1 MAQADG
7 TILIDTHIET
17 GEVKAGSKEIES
29 AVRRMAGRVDE
40 LGNNVKASV
49 EKSVAAITK
58 QNVLYAQQARK
69 VSELQKA
76 VEKYANQEIPTDEY
90 SALSQVLDDS
100 QKKLTRLLEVQERFE
115 ASGGDKSSQSY
126 KSRKIQIDE
135 LTASIKNARLEMKQ
149 LEDAGEAFTVG
160 NNTEAA
166 QKAMENL
173 RAENAKLNAMGKGL
187 QSSFDDLY
195 TSISRYT
202 NEMGQAVQYIGFLQS
217 TLNGLKMAAQSP
229 ISMFKALGQALKS
242 LPVNAVRAGVS
253 LVKTAFDKLATS
265 VKKALSTLVKFAGNK
280 IVSGLKKISAGI
292 LGIHKNANKSSMS
305 LGQMLKTG
313 LLMSV
318 AFQALSGAVSAM
330 KEGFTNLAQYSSSTN
345 SSISMLWSSLER
357 LKNSLATAFAPILDV
372 VAPILSRFIDML
384 STAAS
389 YVSMFFSM
397 LTGKSTYT
405 RAVAVQKDY
414 AASLADTA
422 SGAQDAADATNA
434 AAEAAEGYLS
444 PLDEINKLDK
454 NDTSSGG
461 SPGGSGGGAGGTTP
475 DSMFE
480 TVEIEPISFD
490 SWGEAFNAFLDYLL
504 NTGVPAL
511 RNALSNIANVVN
523 AFSANLYEM
532 FTFPGV
538 LEKVRLLGQE
548 IAGAFNDFVNMIDWQ
563 MLGAALGSGL
573 NLAIQ
578 FMVNLVYTFD
588 WLNLG
593 ASIATMIN
601 SAIAEIDWY
610 AFGQLLWSKF
620 KIAIETL
627 AGFLLNLDMTQLAHA
642 ASNIVMGFF
651 NSITETIQ
659 NIDWQQLGE
668 QVATFL
674 ANIDWGGVATA
685 VFTAI
690 GSAFGAAASFLWGLI
705 KEAWNNVVNWWKE
718 TAFEDGKFT
727 ITGLLE
733 GIVDVIASIGSW
745 IKEHIFQPFIDG
757 FKSVFGINSPSTVM
771 IEMGKYLMEGLFNGI
786 SSLIDKVISIFG
798 TIRDKISEIWNKI
811 KSTASNVWNGIKTT
825 ITNIWNGIKNSAS
838 SVFDAIKSKITNVW
852 NSIKSVTSSIWNG
865 IKNTIKNVIN
875 GIIGGINGMIRGVVN
890 GLNTVIRALN
900 RIHFNIPDWVPVF
913 GGRSFGFSLSTISAP
928 QIPYLASGAVIPP
941 NQEFLAVLG
950 DQKQGTNI
958 EAPESLIRKIMREEL
973 AKQNSGGGSYAFT
986 AQINR
991 RTLFE
996 EFIKEAQLQQ
1006 MRTGKNPLDFA

>member
-76 VEKYANQEIPTDEY
+76 VEKYADQEIPTDEY
-90 SALSQVLDDS
+90 SALSQVLDDN

-115 ASGGDKSSQSY
+115 TSGGDKSSQSY
-126 KSRKIQIDE
+126 KNRKIQIDE

-187 QSSFDDLY
+187 QASFDDLY
-195 TSISRYT
+195 TSISHYT
-202 NEMGQAVQYIGFLQS
+202 NEMGQAVQYTGFLQS
-217 TLNGLKMAAQSP
+217 TLNGLKMAAQAP
-229 ISMFKALGQALKS
+229 ISMFKALGQALKT

-280 IVSGLKKISAGI
+280 IASGLKKISAGI

-372 VAPILSRFIDML
+372 IAPILSRFIDML

-414 AASLADTA
+414 AASLEDTA

-444 PLDEINKLDK
+444 PLDEINKYTPA
-454 NDTSSGG
+454 DTGSGG
-461 SPGGSGGGAGGTTP
+461 SGGSGGGGGAGGNSP
-475 DSMFE
+475 SSMFE

-490 SWGEAFNAFLDYLL
+490 SWGEAFSAFLDYLL
-504 NTGVPAL
+504 NTGIPAL
-511 RNALSNIANVVN
+511 RNALFSIAAFVN
-523 AFSANLYEM
+523 EFSANLYEM

-538 LEKVRLLGQE
+538 VEKVQLLGQE
-548 IAGAFNDFVNMIDWQ
+548 VARAFNDFVNWIDWK
-563 MLGAALGSGL
+563 MIGSALGAGL

-578 FMVNLVYTFD
+578 FLVNLVYTFD
-588 WLNLG
+588 WKNLG
-593 ASIATMIN
+593 ASIAQMVN
-601 SAIAEIDWY
+601 NMIAEIDWY
-610 AFGQLLWSKF
+610 SFGKLLWSKF
-620 KIAIETL
+620 KMSIETS
-627 AGFLLNLDMTQLAHA
+627 AGFLENLDMSQA
-642 ASNIVMGFF
+642 ASALSGAIRGFID
-651 NSITETIQ
+651 SISETLIT
-659 NIDWQQLGE
+659 IDWQKIGNQIAE
-668 QVATFL
+668 FFAQ
-674 ANIDWGGVATA
+674 IDYSGIADSLFFG
-685 VFTAI
+685 I
-690 GSAFGAAASFLWGLI
+690 GAALASLAEFLWGLI
-705 KEAWNNVVNWWKE
+705 EDAWNSVVDWWQE
-718 TAFEDGKFT
+718 TAYEDGKFT
-727 ITGLLE
+727 IQGLLE
-733 GIVDVIASIGSW
+733 GIWEVMKSIGSW

-757 FKSVFGINSPSTVM
+757 FKNAFGIHSPSTVM
-771 IEMGKYLMEGLFNGI
+771 SEMGQYLMEGLYQGI
-786 SSLIDKVISIFG
+786 SSLVDKVISVFG
-798 TIRDKISEIWNKI
+798 NIRDKISEIWNKI
-811 KSTASNVWNGIKTT
+811 KSTASNV
-825 ITNIWNGIKNSAS
+825 
-838 SVFDAIKSKITNVW
+838 
-852 NSIKSVTSSIWNG
+852 WNG

-900 RIHFNIPDWVPVF
+900 RLHFNIPDWVPVF
-913 GGRSFGFSLSTISAP
+913 GGRSFGFNLSTISAP

-950 DQKQGTNI
+950 DQNKGTNI

-973 AKQNSGGGSYAFT
+973 AKQKSSGGSYAFT

>member
-7 TILIDTHIET
+7 TIFIDTHIET

-69 VSELQKA
+69 VNELQKA
-76 VEKYANQEIPTDEY
+76 VKKYANQEIPTDEY

-126 KSRKIQIDE
+126 KNRKLQIDE

-187 QSSFDDLY
+187 QASFDDLY
-195 TSISRYT
+195 TSISHYT
-202 NEMGQAVQYIGFLQS
+202 NEMGQAVQYTGFLQS
-217 TLNGLKMAAQSP
+217 TLNGLKMAAQAP
-229 ISMFKALGQALKS
+229 ISMFKALGQALKT

-280 IVSGLKKISAGI
+280 IASGLKKISAGI

-372 VAPILSRFIDML
+372 VAPILSSFIDML

-397 LTGKSTYT
+397 ITGKSTYT

-414 AASLADTA
+414 AAGLEDTA
-422 SGAQDAADATNA
+422 GAAQDAADATDA
-434 AAEAAEGYLS
+434 AAEAAERYLS
-444 PLDEINKLDK
+444 PLDDINKF
-454 NDTSSGG
+454 TSNNSGSGG
-461 SPGGSGGGAGGTTP
+461 NGGSGGGGGGAGGTSP
-475 DSMFE
+475 AGMFE
-480 TVEIEPISFD
+480 EVEIEPLNFD
-490 SWGEAFNAFLDYLL
+490 SWGEAFSAFLDYLL
-504 NTGVPAL
+504 NTGIPAL
-511 RNALSNIANVVN
+511 RNALFSIAAFVN
-523 AFSANLYEM
+523 EFSANLYEM

-538 LEKVRLLGQE
+538 VEKVQLLGQE
-548 IAGAFNDFVNMIDWQ
+548 VARAFNDFVNWIDWK
-563 MLGAALGSGL
+563 MIGSALGAGL

-578 FMVNLVYTFD
+578 FLVNLVYTFD
-588 WLNLG
+588 WKNLG
-593 ASIATMIN
+593 ASIAQMVN
-601 SAIAEIDWY
+601 NMIAEIDWY
-610 AFGQLLWSKF
+610 SFGKLLWSKF
-620 KIAIETL
+620 KMSIETS
-627 AGFLLNLDMTQLAHA
+627 AGFLENLDMSQA
-642 ASNIVMGFF
+642 ASALSGAIRGFID
-651 NSITETIQ
+651 SISETLIT
-659 NIDWQQLGE
+659 IDWQKIGNQIAE
-668 QVATFL
+668 FFAQ
-674 ANIDWGGVATA
+674 IDYSGIADSLFFG
-685 VFTAI
+685 I
-690 GSAFGAAASFLWGLI
+690 GAALASLAEFLWGLI
-705 KEAWNNVVNWWKE
+705 EDAWNSVVDWWQE
-718 TAFEDGKFT
+718 TAYEDGKFT
-727 ITGLLE
+727 IQGLLE
-733 GIVDVIASIGSW
+733 GIWEVMKSIGSW

-757 FKSVFGINSPSTVM
+757 FKNAFGIHSPSTVM
-771 IEMGKYLMEGLFNGI
+771 SEMGQYLMEGLYQGI
-786 SSLIDKVISIFG
+786 SSLVDKVISVFG
-798 TIRDKISEIWNKI
+798 NIRDKISEIWNKI
-811 KSTASNVWNGIKTT
+811 KFTASNVWNGIKTT
-825 ITNIWNGIKNSAS
+825 VTNIWNGIKNSAS
-838 SVFDAIKSKITNVW
+838 RVFDAIKSKITNVW

-900 RIHFNIPDWVPVF
+900 RLHFNIPDWVPVF
-913 GGRSFGFSLSTISAP
+913 GGRSFGFNLSTISAP

-950 DQKQGTNI
+950 DQNQGNNI
-958 EAPESLIRKIMREEL
+958 EAPESLIRRIVREETG
-973 AKQNSGGGSYAFT
+973 NSGPQRIEVPVYL
-986 AQINR
+986 NR
-991 RTLFE
+991 RQIAKAVVEEGKLIRVQTGRNPFE
-996 EFIKEAQLQQ
+996 MA
-1006 MRTGKNPLDFA
+1006 

>member
-17 GEVKAGSKEIES
+17 GEVEAGSKEIES

-76 VEKYANQEIPTDEY
+76 VEKYADQEIPTDEY

-126 KSRKIQIDE
+126 KNRKLQIDE

-187 QSSFDDLY
+187 QASFDDLY
-195 TSISRYT
+195 TSISHYT
-202 NEMGQAVQYIGFLQS
+202 NEMGQAVQYTGFLQS
-217 TLNGLKMAAQSP
+217 MLNGFKMAAQAP
-229 ISMFKALGQALKS
+229 ISMFKALGQTLKT
-242 LPVNAVRAGVS
+242 LPINVVRAGVS

-280 IVSGLKKISAGI
+280 IVSGLKNISAGI

-345 SSISMLWSSLER
+345 SSISMLWGSLER

-397 LTGKSTYT
+397 LTGKNTYT

-414 AASLADTA
+414 AASLEDTA

-444 PLDEINKLDK
+444 PLDEINKYTPA
-454 NDTSSGG
+454 DTGSGG
-461 SPGGSGGGAGGTTP
+461 SGGSGGGGGAGGNSP
-475 DSMFE
+475 SSMFE

-490 SWGEAFNAFLDYLL
+490 SWGEAFSAFLDYLL
-504 NTGVPAL
+504 NTGIPAL
-511 RNALSNIANVVN
+511 RNALFSIAAFVN
-523 AFSANLYEM
+523 EFSANLYEM

-538 LEKVRLLGQE
+538 VEKVQLLGQE
-548 IAGAFNDFVNMIDWQ
+548 VARAFNDFVNWIDWK
-563 MLGAALGSGL
+563 MIGSALGAGL

-578 FMVNLVYTFD
+578 FLVNLVYTFD
-588 WLNLG
+588 WKNLG
-593 ASIATMIN
+593 ASIAQMVN
-601 SAIAEIDWY
+601 NMIAEIDWY
-610 AFGQLLWSKF
+610 SFGKLLWSKF
-620 KIAIETL
+620 KMSIETS
-627 AGFLLNLDMTQLAHA
+627 AGFLENLDMSQA
-642 ASNIVMGFF
+642 ASALSGAIRGFID
-651 NSITETIQ
+651 SISETLIT
-659 NIDWQQLGE
+659 IDWQKIGNQIAE
-668 QVATFL
+668 FFAQ
-674 ANIDWGGVATA
+674 IDYSGIADSLFFG
-685 VFTAI
+685 I
-690 GSAFGAAASFLWGLI
+690 GAALASLAEFLWGLI
-705 KEAWNNVVNWWKE
+705 EDAWNSVVDWWQE
-718 TAFEDGKFT
+718 TAYEDGKFT
-727 ITGLLE
+727 IQGLLE
-733 GIVDVIASIGSW
+733 GIWEVMKSIGSW

-757 FKSVFGINSPSTVM
+757 FKNAFGIHSPSTVM
-771 IEMGKYLMEGLFNGI
+771 SEMGQYLMEGLYQGI
-786 SSLIDKVISIFG
+786 SSLVDKVISVFG
-798 TIRDKISEIWNKI
+798 NIRDKISEIWNKI
-811 KSTASNVWNGIKTT
+811 KSTASNV
-825 ITNIWNGIKNSAS
+825 
-838 SVFDAIKSKITNVW
+838 
-852 NSIKSVTSSIWNG
+852 WNG

-900 RIHFNIPDWVPVF
+900 RLHFNIPDWVPVF

-973 AKQNSGGGSYAFT
+973 AKQKSSGGSYAFT

>member
-76 VEKYANQEIPTDEY
+76 VEKYADQEIPTDEY
-90 SALSQVLDDS
+90 SALSQVLDDN

-115 ASGGDKSSQSY
+115 TSGGDKSSQSY
-126 KSRKIQIDE
+126 KNRKIQIDE

-187 QSSFDDLY
+187 QASFDDLY
-195 TSISRYT
+195 TSISHYT
-202 NEMGQAVQYIGFLQS
+202 NEMGQAVQYTGFLQS
-217 TLNGLKMAAQSP
+217 TLNGLKMAAQAP
-229 ISMFKALGQALKS
+229 ISMFKALGQALKT

-280 IVSGLKKISAGI
+280 IASGLKKISAGI

-372 VAPILSRFIDML
+372 IAPILSRFIDML

-414 AASLADTA
+414 AASLEDTA

-444 PLDEINKLDK
+444 PLDEINKYTPA
-454 NDTSSGG
+454 DTGSGG
-461 SPGGSGGGAGGTTP
+461 SGGSGGGGGAGGNSP
-475 DSMFE
+475 SSMFE

-490 SWGEAFNAFLDYLL
+490 SWGEAFSAFLDYLL
-504 NTGVPAL
+504 NTGIPAL
-511 RNALSNIANVVN
+511 RNALFSIAAFVN
-523 AFSANLYEM
+523 EFSANLYEM

-538 LEKVRLLGQE
+538 VEKVQLLGQE
-548 IAGAFNDFVNMIDWQ
+548 VARAFNDFVNWIDWK
-563 MLGAALGSGL
+563 MIGSALGAGL

-578 FMVNLVYTFD
+578 FLVNLVYTFD
-588 WLNLG
+588 WKNLG
-593 ASIATMIN
+593 ASIAQMVN
-601 SAIAEIDWY
+601 NMIAEIDWY
-610 AFGQLLWSKF
+610 SFGKLLWSKF
-620 KIAIETL
+620 KMSIETS
-627 AGFLLNLDMTQLAHA
+627 AGFLENLDMSQA
-642 ASNIVMGFF
+642 ASALSGAIRGFID
-651 NSITETIQ
+651 SISETLIT
-659 NIDWQQLGE
+659 IDWQKIGNQIAE
-668 QVATFL
+668 FFAQ
-674 ANIDWGGVATA
+674 IDYSGIADSLFFG
-685 VFTAI
+685 I
-690 GSAFGAAASFLWGLI
+690 GAALASLAEFLWGLI
-705 KEAWNNVVNWWKE
+705 EDAWNSVVDWWQE
-718 TAFEDGKFT
+718 TAYEDGKFT
-727 ITGLLE
+727 IQGLLE
-733 GIVDVIASIGSW
+733 GIWEVMKSIGPW

-757 FKSVFGINSPSTVM
+757 FKNAFGIHSPSTVM
-771 IEMGKYLMEGLFNGI
+771 SEMGQYLMEGLYQGI
-786 SSLIDKVISIFG
+786 SSLVDKVISVFG
-798 TIRDKISEIWNKI
+798 NIRDKISEIWNKI
-811 KSTASNVWNGIKTT
+811 KSTASNV
-825 ITNIWNGIKNSAS
+825 
-838 SVFDAIKSKITNVW
+838 
-852 NSIKSVTSSIWNG
+852 WNG

-900 RIHFNIPDWVPVF
+900 RLHFNIPDWVPVF
-913 GGRSFGFSLSTISAP
+913 GGRSFGFNLSTISAP

-950 DQKQGTNI
+950 DQNKGTNI

-973 AKQNSGGGSYAFT
+973 AKQKSSGGSYAFT

>member
-76 VEKYANQEIPTDEY
+76 VEKYADQEIPTDEY

-126 KSRKIQIDE
+126 KNRKLQIDE

-187 QSSFDDLY
+187 QASFDDLY
-195 TSISRYT
+195 TSISHYT
-202 NEMGQAVQYIGFLQS
+202 NEMGQAVQYTGFLQS
-217 TLNGLKMAAQSP
+217 TLNGLKMAAQAP

-280 IVSGLKKISAGI
+280 IVSGLKNISAGI

-345 SSISMLWSSLER
+345 SSISMLWGSLER

-397 LTGKSTYT
+397 LTGKNTYT

-414 AASLADTA
+414 AASLGDTA
-422 SGAQDAADATNA
+422 SGAKDAADATDA

-454 NDTSSGG
+454 NDTSSGSG
-461 SPGGSGGGAGGTTP
+461 AGGAGGGGAGGTTP

-538 LEKVRLLGQE
+538 IEKVRFLGQE

-588 WLNLG
+588 WKNLG
-593 ASIATMIN
+593 ASIAQMVN
-601 SAIAEIDWY
+601 NMIAEIDWY
-610 AFGQLLWSKF
+610 SFGKLLWSKF
-620 KIAIETL
+620 KMSIETS
-627 AGFLLNLDMTQLAHA
+627 AGFLENLDMSQA
-642 ASNIVMGFF
+642 ASALSGAIRGFID
-651 NSITETIQ
+651 SISETLIT
-659 NIDWQQLGE
+659 IDWQKIGNQIAE
-668 QVATFL
+668 FFAQ
-674 ANIDWGGVATA
+674 IDYSGIADSLFFG
-685 VFTAI
+685 I
-690 GSAFGAAASFLWGLI
+690 GAALASLAEFLWGLI
-705 KEAWNNVVNWWKE
+705 EDAWNSVVDWWQE
-718 TAFEDGKFT
+718 TAYEDGKFT
-727 ITGLLE
+727 IQGLLE
-733 GIVDVIASIGSW
+733 GIWEVMKSIGSW

-757 FKSVFGINSPSTVM
+757 FKNAFGIHSPSTVM
-771 IEMGKYLMEGLFNGI
+771 SEMGQYLMEGLYQGI
-786 SSLIDKVISIFG
+786 SSLVDKVISVFG
-798 TIRDKISEIWNKI
+798 NIRDKISEIWNKI
-811 KSTASNVWNGIKTT
+811 KSTASNV
-825 ITNIWNGIKNSAS
+825 
-838 SVFDAIKSKITNVW
+838 
-852 NSIKSVTSSIWNG
+852 WNG

-900 RIHFNIPDWVPVF
+900 RLHFNIPDWVPVF